1 LPQVFGITLR
11 HAVGDLELA
20 DGPEPDKYD
29 IARFFS
35 KVNVR
40 PSMEDCWEW
49 KGSIGRGHMGYG
61 SFSVG
66 STSRSA
72 HRFCYEYFHGRIPEG
87 LVVRHRCDNPLCVNP
102 WHLETGTHKDN
113 MLDRVIRNRSSRGSK
128 NGNAKLTEDQVLDI
142 FHDDRLPTQISE
154 DYGIDHTTV
163 RNIKSGKN
171 WTHLTGARRVQ
182 RK

>member
-1 LPQVFGITLR
+1 M
-11 HAVGDLELA
+11 A

-49 KGSIGRGHMGYG
+49 VSTLGRGHMGYG

-66 STSRSA
+66 PRYFSA
-72 HRFCYEYFHGRIPEG
+72 HRFSYEYFHGRIPEG

-102 WHLETGTHKDN
+102 WHLETGTHHDN
-113 MLDRVIRNRSSRGSK
+113 VLDRVIRGRTSK
-128 NGNAKLTEDQVLDI
+128 GTANGRAKLTEEQVLDI
-142 FHDDRLPTQISE
+142 FYDDRLPRKIAE
-154 DYGIDHTTV
+154 HYGVDHTTV
-163 RNIKSGKN
+163 RNIKTGKN
-171 WTHLTGARRVQ
+171 WTHLTGAKRVQ
-182 RK
+182 KK

>member
-1 LPQVFGITLR
+1 M
-11 HAVGDLELA
+11 A

-49 KGSIGRGHMGYG
+49 TGTAGRGHIGYG

-66 STSRSA
+66 SVSFSA
-72 HRFCYEYFHGRIPEG
+72 HRFSYEYFHGRIPEG
-87 LVVRHRCDNPLCVNP
+87 LVIRHRCDNPGCVNP
-102 WHLETGTHKDN
+102 WHLETGTHQDN
-113 MLDRVIRNRSSRGSK
+113 VLDRIIRGRSSKGSA
-128 NGNAKLTEDQVLDI
+128 NGRAKLTEDQVLDI
-142 FHDDRLPTQISE
+142 FYDERLPGKIAR

-171 WTHLTGARRVQ
+171 WGHLTKAKRPQRR
-182 RK
+182 